1 MKIVKLSFHFDF
13 PLFRQSPKSS
23 GEWGNYKF
31 VIDNSLKKCDFWV
44 VFGDYNFTIESVEC
58 NPENVI
64 FIPGECYETS
74 TKFLQEFLNQFGLI
88 ITVQRELKHRNVI
101 YSHNANPWFI
111 GKSYDELLVLKTP
124 EKTKLISV
132 VSSNKALTAGHKKR
146 LDFVKR
152 LKNHFGD
159 QLDVFGRGIKDFD
172 DKWDVLANYNYSIAI
187 ENDNCD
193 DWVTEKFFDCLYA
206 HTLPFYYGCPNLED
220 YVDKEAYIRIDIN
233 NFEESVK
240 IIEEGIAN
248 NEFEKRLPI
257 LQKEAKESLNTD
269 NFFPFIT
276 KFLDGMDSTLPKETI
291 IIKAPNYFKLY
302 VKIKLGFLEKIQKLV
317 NKKK

>member
-1 MKIVKLSFHFDF
+1 MKIVKLSFNFDF
-13 PLFRQSPKSS
+13 PLFRQSPQST
-23 GEWGNYKF
+23 GEWGDYKF
-31 VIDNSLKKCDFWV
+31 VIDSSLNECDFWV
-44 VFGDYNFTIESVEC
+44 IFGDYKFNIESVKC
-58 NPENVI
+58 NPENII
-64 FIPGECYETS
+64 FIPGECYKTS

-88 ITVQRELKHRNVI
+88 ITTQREIKHRNTI

-111 GKSYDELLVLKTP
+111 GKSYDELVVLNTP

-132 VSSNKALTAGHKKR
+132 VSSNKVLTSGHKKR
-146 LDFVKR
+146 LNFVKK

-159 QLDVFGRGIKDFD
+159 QLDVFGRGIKDFE
-172 DKWDVLANYNYSIAI
+172 DKWDVLANYKYSIAI
-187 ENDNCD
+187 ENDHCD
-193 DWVTEKFFDCLYA
+193 DWVTEKFFDCIYA

-233 NFEESVK
+233 NFEESIK
-240 IIEEGIAN
+240 IIEQGIAN

-269 NFFPFIT
+269 NFFPFVT
-276 KFLDGMDSTLPKETI
+276 KFLDRMDSTLPKEAIT
-291 IIKAPNYFKLY
+291 IKAPNYFKLY
-302 VKIKLGFLEKIQKLV
+302 VKIKLGFLERIQNVV